1 MLKRVFKILL
11 PVLVFATQ
19 IGLAQQS
26 RPSGTSGTSDIR
38 LKPTGVLLLD
48 LDATGNVVQVRM
60 LESTGYRVLDEASMK
75 VYSKKKFKP
84 HTRSPLTVP
93 IRFSVRSGGR

>member
-1 MLKRVFKILL
+1 MPKRVLKILL

-19 IGLAQQS
+19 VGFAQQP
-26 RPSGTSGTSDIR
+26 RPSAASDIP
-38 LKPTGVLLLD
+38 LKPRGVLLLD
-48 LDATGNVVQVRM
+48 LDDATGKVVRVRM

-84 HTRSPLTVP
+84 HTRSPLRVP